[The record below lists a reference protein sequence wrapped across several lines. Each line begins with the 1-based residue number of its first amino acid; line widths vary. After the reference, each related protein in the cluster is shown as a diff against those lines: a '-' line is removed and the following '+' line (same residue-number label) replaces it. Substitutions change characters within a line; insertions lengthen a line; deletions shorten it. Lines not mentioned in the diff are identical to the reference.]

1 MNDIL
6 FLFLLCLTN
15 LFFLEIKIVRSRILL
30 LTTPGAVPLILESR
44 NGRGVFFGCSFLFE
58 TEFLLLVLLNLNL
71 SLASIFSPKSEISLY
86 KSTFSFGSVTN
97 FGTNI
102 LLLWYKKFGLIR

>member
-30 LTTPGAVPLILESR
+30 LTIPGAVPLILESR
-44 NGRGVFFGCSFLFE
+44 NGRGVFFLMFF
-58 TEFLLLVLLNLNL
+58 
-71 SLASIFSPKSEISLY
+71 SI
-86 KSTFSFGSVTN
+86 
-97 FGTNI
+97 
-102 LLLWYKKFGLIR
+102 